1 VADRSDSGAEGS
13 SSSEERVP
21 GTERAATQP
30 DELPSAIAEG
40 TEPNIVRRSSS
51 EPGTERGQRKRAPT
65 RPPPGGPEIRV
76 DGKPLRPATVPPPTP
91 PSGAV
96 ATEVNNEETIPAD
109 APTLVVPVPASMT
122 APAPT
127 PRIATPRPATV
138 PPPVPTSKRVATK
151 PAERFTVRGVRSPL
165 VGRDAEIES
174 MRAALNAAV
183 DFQAPQLISIVGNQG
198 TGKSRL
204 IDELIGGLAAPV
216 RVVLARASKDGPR
229 YHLMG
234 RMLRHRF
241 GIGDSDTQ
249 EQVLAKL
256 RTEVE
261 RVFEDDRVSEV
272 VHFLGTYL
280 DLHFPDS
287 PFLRVLTESPTQHE
301 DIARTVLRRFIE
313 VDASQSPL
321 VMVFDDVQWAG
332 AETLELIRELGKE
345 LRGSPLVLL
354 AAARSDLKGR
364 LADWGDGVTEHLR
377 LELRNLEPADA
388 EVMLRNLL
396 HRCEGIPVEIVEDAV
411 EMTGGNPAFLE
422 QLVRLFLDNG
432 TIDRSGPQWRIDVDK
447 AAATEL
453 PISIEEAIEARIAA
467 LEPRERDLLEK
478 GAVFGSV
485 FWVGA
490 VVSMRRIEE
499 ASKADSEP
507 VREGLAYE
515 WSDEGEAIRRDV
527 LSTVAGLVDSDYLLQ
542 LDAEDS
548 TIGGEIEVV
557 FKHNLERE
565 LIAKS
570 TDPER
575 LALYHRLAAKWF
587 ETKIRERSEE
597 QLEYL
602 GQLYDKGGDRRRA
615 GYCYMAG
622 GDKALVR
629 YANDQAMSLY
639 SRALDRLGDD
649 DALARLS
656 GLHNLGTV
664 YDRIGRTDDA
674 LKAFF
679 SMLSLAW
686 LYEAYGKGGAAH
698 GRIGRIH
705 RGHGEYDAA
714 MDHLNRAHELFVRAG
729 DTRGIAGCLD
739 DIGKVHFL
747 RGAYHLA
754 LEHHRKSLSI
764 RRGIG
769 DQRSIALSLANIGRV
784 HHASGGFK
792 AAVAQFREALDI
804 RRGIGDQA
812 GVVQSLLDI
821 GGVHMADGQH
831 AVAMEMFSEAED
843 IARKTGDKLARSETL
858 GWLGECRAVSGDGS
872 GAVEALQEAIAL
884 ANELGNKVVLASCY
898 RRLAEAWLGL
908 GDFDQAERYCQ
919 RALQLSEE
927 LGARLQ
933 VAICH
938 RVLGEVVASA
948 AANAEE
954 LEGAE
959 RHLRTAVDILAG
971 MKNELE
977 LARCYRSFSGVRERQ
992 GMSEDAAVLRQR
1004 AEEIYGR
1011 LRGAAA
1017 I

>member
-1 VADRSDSGAEGS
+1 MRVGSD
-13 SSSEERVP
+13 
-21 GTERAATQP
+21 RAATEP
-30 DELPSAIAEG
+30 DDVPAAIAEG
-40 TEPNIVRRSSS
+40 TEPNIRKPEGAASA
-51 EPGTERGQRKRAPT
+51 ELGTERGQRSRAPT
-65 RPPPGGPEIRV
+65 RPPPGGPRIKV
-76 DGKPLRPATVPPPTP
+76 DGKPLRPATAPLAPPDAAVTVEVTNEATTPSTSPFAVP
-91 PSGAV
+91 
-96 ATEVNNEETIPAD
+96 D
-109 APTLVVPVPASMT
+109 AP
-122 APAPT
+122 
-127 PRIATPRPATV
+127 PRIATPRPSTV
-138 PPPVPTSKRVATK
+138 PPPVPTAKRASTS
-151 PAERFTVRGVRSPL
+151 PPQRFTVRGVRSQL
-165 VGRDAEIES
+165 VGRERELAS
-174 MRAALNAAV
+174 MRAALSAATE
-183 DFQAPQLISIVGNQG
+183 FQTPQLISIVGNQG

-204 IDELIGGLAAPV
+204 IDELMGGLSGPM
-216 RVVLARASKDGPR
+216 RVVVARASKDGPR
-229 YHLMG
+229 YHLIG
-234 RMLRHRF
+234 RMLRSRF
-241 GIGDSDTQ
+241 GIVEADSRD
-249 EQVLAKL
+249 EVLAKL
-256 RTEVE
+256 RSEVE

-287 PFLRVLTESPTQHE
+287 PFLRVLAESPTQHE

-321 VMVFDDVQWAG
+321 LMVFDDLQWVG
-332 AETLELIRELGKE
+332 AETIDLLRELGKE

-364 LADWGDGVTEHLR
+364 LADWGEGVTEHLR
-377 LELRNLEPADA
+377 LELRNLEPSDA
-388 EVMLRNLL
+388 EAMLRNLL
-396 HRCEGIPVEIVEDAV
+396 HRCEGVPEEIVEDAV

-432 TIDRSGPQWRIDVDK
+432 TIDRSGAKWRIDVDK

-453 PISIEEAIEARIAA
+453 PISIEEAIQARIAA
-467 LEPRERDLLEK
+467 LEPRERALLEK

-485 FWVGA
+485 FWLGA

-499 ASKADSEP
+499 MQKAGAE
-507 VREGLAYE
+507 VAAREGLAYE
-515 WSDEGEAIRRDV
+515 WTDEGERFRREV
-527 LSTVAGLVDSDYLLQ
+527 LETVAGLVDSDYLLR
-542 LDAEDS
+542 LDAADS
-548 TIGGEIEVV
+548 TIAGEVEVV

-570 TDPER
+570 TDPDQ
-575 LALYHRLAAKWF
+575 LSLFHRLAAKWF

-602 GQLYDKGGDRRRA
+602 GQLYDKGGDRRSA

-629 YANDQAMSLY
+629 YANDQALSLY
-639 SRALDRLGDD
+639 TRALDRLGDD

-664 YDRIGRTDDA
+664 YDRVGRTDDA
-674 LKAFF
+674 LDAFF
-679 SMLSLAW
+679 RMLSLAW
-686 LYEAYGKGGAAH
+686 LYEAFAKGGAAH

-705 RGHGEYDAA
+705 RGRGEYEAA
-714 MDHLNRAHELFVRAG
+714 MEHLNRAHDLFVRAG

-754 LEHHRKSLSI
+754 LEHHRKALSI

-784 HHASGGFK
+784 HHASGGFT
-792 AAVAQFREALDI
+792 AAVGQFREALDI

-821 GGVHMADGQH
+821 GGVHMADGQY
-831 AVAMEMFSEAED
+831 AVAMEMFQEAEEL
-843 IARKTGDKLARSETL
+843 ARRTGDLLARAETL
-858 GWLGECRAVSGDGS
+858 GWIGECRSVSGDGS
-872 GAVEALQEAIAL
+872 GAVEALQQAISL
-884 ANELGNKVVLASCY
+884 ANELGNKVALASSY

-908 GDFDQAERYCQ
+908 GDFDQAEGYCQ

-933 VAICH
+933 VATCH
-938 RVLGEVVASA
+938 RVLGEIVAVSA
-948 AANAEE
+948 ADAEA

-977 LARCYRSFSGVRERQ
+977 LARCYRSFSVVRERQ
-992 GMSEDAAVLRQR
+992 GMAEDSAVLRQR
-1004 AEEIYGR
+1004 ADEIYGR